1 MENECRTLTTS
12 NENDLIDVTKK
23 QEELSDEQAKLVE
36 LTQIVEQKGSKKKT
50 SFFLLLLLQKKDNFS
65 YIFRNG

>member
-1 MENECRTLTTS
+1 LENECRILTTS

-50 SFFLLLLLQKKDNFS
+50 SFFLLQEKDHFS